1 MHCTARPVWHLSV
14 HFGPYNPLSRFTGI
28 IPIIACFTQ
37 AFYLLIRDSMT
48 ALDLVLSHLSSNQVK
63 ATDSYSLW
71 VSLCA

>member
-14 HFGPYNPLSRFTGI
+14 HFGLYNPLSRLTGI
-28 IPIIACFTQ
+28 IPTIACFTQ
-37 AFYLLIRDSMT
+37 AFYLLIRGSMT
-48 ALDLVLSHLSSNQVK
+48 ALDLVLSHLSFNQVK